1 MHEVRWSGKVPD
13 EKTYE
18 AHEPEPK
25 PKVLGLQLV
34 KSVPGDKRNEKCP
47 CGSLRK
53 AKNCHC
59 TKAYMVLPS
68 SVSAQLRNILT

>member
-1 MHEVRWSGKVPD
+1 MHEVRRSGNVPD
-13 EKTYE
+13 EKVYE
-18 AHEPEPK
+18 EYETKPK
-25 PKVLGLQLV
+25 PKVPTLQLV

-68 SVSAQLRNILT
+68 SVPARLRNILT